1 MEKRILFRHTKST
14 DGKRFTVAGWFDET
28 GINLGI
34 SICGDGEQ
42 FQRVVGRNK
51 SAGRSLA
58 SASQKGHTY
67 VSLVSGPEKDKYW
80 KGIEIK
86 VFNDV
91 VTNFENM
98 KSSRLKMAFNL
109 HS

>member
-28 GINLGI
+28 GINVGI
-34 SICGDGEQ
+34 AICGDGEQ
-42 FQRVVGRNK
+42 FQRVIGRNK
-51 SAGRSLA
+51 AAGRSLA
-58 SASQKGHTY
+58 TATTKGRSY
-67 VSLVSGPEKDKYW
+67 VALRTNLEEDKYW

-86 VFNDV
+86 VFNDA

-98 KSSRLKMAFNL
+98 KSSQLKRAFNL
-109 HS
+109 HV